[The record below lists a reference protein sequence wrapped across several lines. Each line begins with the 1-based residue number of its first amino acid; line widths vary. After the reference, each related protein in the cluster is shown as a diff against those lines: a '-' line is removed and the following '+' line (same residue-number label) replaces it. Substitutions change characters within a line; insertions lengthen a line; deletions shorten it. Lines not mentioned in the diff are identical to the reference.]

1 LKLFYVKGEVGGS
14 ESDGGGEFN
23 SKVY

>member
-1 LKLFYVKGEVGGS
+1 LKLFYVKGEGGGR
-14 ESDGGGEFN
+14 ENDGGGEFN